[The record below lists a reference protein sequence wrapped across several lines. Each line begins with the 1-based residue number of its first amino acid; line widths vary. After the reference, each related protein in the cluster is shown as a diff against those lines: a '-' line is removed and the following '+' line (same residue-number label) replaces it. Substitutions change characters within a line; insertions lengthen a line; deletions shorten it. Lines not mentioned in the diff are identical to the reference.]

1 MLNAWVKE
9 FAWPL
14 SDGTTAELVISGE
27 RPGTDEI
34 EILEANI
41 EVAKRVLAKIAKEPP
56 QEEPE
61 PEEPE
66 E

>member
-1 MLNAWVKE
+1 MGQGVCLA
-9 FAWPL
+9 AP
-14 SDGTTAELVISGE
+14 ELVISGE

-34 EILEANI
+34 EILANI